1 MPDDQQMLQRVAII
15 GGGPAGLST
24 ARALKEAGIPFTLFE
39 KHSDVGGIWDIANP
53 GSPMY
58 RTAHFISSRTM
69 SGHRGFPM
77 PDSYPDY
84 PSNAQILAYARS
96 FAAHFGLYEDIRLNT
111 PVLHARP
118 DGEGW
123 ALAVSAE
130 GGEQTERYRWLVCAS
145 GTNWH
150 PNRPALKGEAEFAGT
165 IRHSVDYHDNA
176 SLSGKRVL
184 VVGGGNSGVDI
195 ACDAAVMA
203 GETTISLRRGYHFIP
218 KHIFGQPADVFGAGS
233 DWMPMWMEQR
243 IFGVLLRLLTGDLER
258 LGLARP
264 DHKIF
269 ESHPILNSQ
278 LLHYLQHGD
287 VIARPDIDHLDA
299 AGAVF
304 NDGSRADLDEIILAT
319 GYDWSLP
326 YLDDDVFEWQDKRPK
341 TFLKIFNPN
350 HPGLF
355 INGFVETNSGAYKL
369 FDEMALLIV
378 RAIEAQMSGPEAAQR
393 LQAYIAGP
401 EPDLGGPVSYV
412 ASARHSGYANIA
424 AYSSAM
430 KRMRR
435 AMAWAG
441 P

>member
-1 MPDDQQMLQRVAII
+1 MANDQQMQQRVAII

-24 ARALKEAGIPFTLFE
+24 ARALKEAGIAFTLFE

-77 PDSYPDY
+77 PQTYPDY

-96 FAAHFGLYEDIRLNT
+96 FAAHFSLYDDIRLNT
-111 PVLHARP
+111 AIRHARP

-123 ALAVSAE
+123 VLTLVADGAE
-130 GGEQTERYRWLVCAS
+130 RTERYRWLVCAS
-145 GTNWH
+145 GTNWQ
-150 PNRPALKGEAEFAGT
+150 PNRPALAGEADFAGT

-176 SLSGKRVL
+176 SLQGKRVL

-203 GETTISLRRGYHFIP
+203 EQTTISLRRGYHFIP

-233 DWMPMWMEQR
+233 EWMPMWLEQW
-243 IFGVLLRLLTGDLER
+243 IFGGLLRLLTGDLQR

-287 VIARPDIDHLDA
+287 VIARPDIDHLDRD
-299 AGAVF
+299 GAVF
-304 NDGSRADLDEIILAT
+304 TDGSRVDLDEIILAT

-326 YLDDDVFEWQDKRPK
+326 YLGSEVFEWQDKRPK
-341 TFLKIFNPN
+341 TFMKIFNPR
-350 HPGLF
+350 HSGLF

-378 RAIEAQMSGPEAAQR
+378 RAVEAQMTDRQAAQR
-393 LQAYIAGP
+393 LQACIEGP
-401 EPDLGGPVSYV
+401 EPNLGGPVSYV
-412 ASARHSGYANIA
+412 SSARHSGYANIA
-424 AYSSAM
+424 AYTSAM
-430 KRMRR
+430 KQMRR
-435 AMAWAG
+435 TMGW
-441 P
+441 